1 MPPWMVTHQTAI
13 AYLQKFLPTM
23 KKGRPYTLD
32 IRPYRKPRTLPQ
44 NALLHAII
52 GEIGRNENMDPEM
65 VKAGIKEQYGV
76 RHRVQMR
83 HGPVEVVKPSHLC
96 DTREMG
102 CLIDGAIYEAAYLGI
117 DVLGYKTEWEQI
129 RGGKG

>member
-1 MPPWMVTHQTAI
+1 MRWMVTHQTAI
-13 AYLQKFLPTM
+13 AHLQEFVPTM

-32 IRPYRKPRTLPQ
+32 IRLFRKPRTLPQ

-52 GEIGRNENMDPEM
+52 GEIARSENMDTET

-76 RHRVQMR
+76 RQRVLLKD
-83 HGPVEVVKPSHLC
+83 GPVEIAKPSHLC

-117 DVLGYKTEWEQI
+117 DVMGYKTEWEQI
-129 RGGKG
+129 RGGQK